1 MVTSEPGARCLR
13 CGCRAAAAHSV
24 DVPCPSIPYRTADP
38 LCITDAHHR
47 ALTARSIWLETAAV
61 VNMGASSSGRT

>member
-1 MVTSEPGARCLR
+1 
-13 CGCRAAAAHSV
+13 
-24 DVPCPSIPYRTADP
+24 VPSPSIPYRTADP